1 MSSTSDHRFYNPF
14 SVSYLTA
21 NVAKAARNGNM
32 AVIVSEKDLQLYK
45 ERLCGI

>member
-21 NVAKAARNGNM
+21 KAAKNGNM

-45 ERLCGI
+45 ERLSGI